1 MKTKHAHIIEAMR
14 LPSVPVF
21 FPKSATEAKP
31 VITVTNGYIGEN
43 MTMAKF
49 CICCHLPITGSAAH
63 FCNRKTCVDIRA
75 AAARQRET
83 EQHGKFILQ
92 YETFDAQ
99 TEIKRFDD
107 EGERNYHASLM
118 FDQVVDIPGINPDGT
133 TVNFN

>member
-14 LPSVPVF
+14 LPSAPVF
-21 FPKSATEAKP
+21 FPKPATEAKP
-31 VITVTNGYIGEN
+31 VITVTNGYIVEN

-49 CICCHLPITGSAAH
+49 CICCHLPITGSAVH

-99 TEIKRFDD
+99 TETKRFDD

-118 FDQVVDIPGINPDGT
+118 LDQVVDIFGINPDGT
-133 TVNFN
+133 TVSFY